1 MSFPIAMALSSLCR
15 FTFEGLSGRR
25 IHALLRWSWGAY
37 TARFYDR
44 FSQKSGKEPKK
55 SLVNVFESFAN
66 FLHMFFC

>member
-1 MSFPIAMALSSLCR
+1 MSFPIAMALSSFCR

-44 FSQKSGKEPKK
+44 FSQKVVKNPRNH
-55 SLVNVFESFAN
+55 L
-66 FLHMFFC
+66 